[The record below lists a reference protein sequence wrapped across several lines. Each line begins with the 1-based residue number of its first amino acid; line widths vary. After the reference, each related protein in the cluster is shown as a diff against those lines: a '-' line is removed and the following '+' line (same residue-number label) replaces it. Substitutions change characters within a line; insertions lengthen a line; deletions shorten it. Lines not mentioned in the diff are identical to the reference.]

1 MKTDPNTSRPVLF
14 AVIGAGNRAT
24 KYLEYARRNPERLQL
39 AAVVETNELRRRSFA
54 RSFGLDEKYC
64 YAHYD
69 DFFAAPRC
77 ADAVLITTPDDAHY
91 DPAVKA
97 IRAGYHGL
105 LEKPIAQRLSE
116 CLEIAR
122 LAREYGVRVG
132 VCHVL
137 RYHPYFEK
145 IREVVASG
153 DMGEIISV
161 NHTVSVG
168 LDRATHS
175 YVRGLFRNERDSNPI
190 LLAKCCHDI
199 DFLVWLTGKRC
210 RKVSSFGALR
220 WFREENAPAGSA
232 ARCIDCGVEPGCP
245 FSARNLYY
253 ERRDWIANFD
263 VREGQTL
270 DDAILEEL
278 RTGLY
283 GRCVYRCDNDVA
295 DHQIV
300 AMELEDLSTI
310 SLTMDVFTMDD
321 FRKTCIRMTGGEIDG
336 DERRLRIRRFRTG
349 YERIYDFTETLGK
362 PFHAG
367 ADLRLVEDFLRA
379 VNDPSYR
386 LLTSIEAS
394 IESHRICYAA
404 DRSRATGEIVRLE

>member
-1 MKTDPNTSRPVLF
+1 M
-14 AVIGAGNRAT
+14 
-24 KYLEYARRNPERLQL
+24 
-39 AAVVETNELRRRSFA
+39 
-54 RSFGLDEKYC
+54 
-64 YAHYD
+64 
-69 DFFAAPRC
+69 
-77 ADAVLITTPDDAHY
+77 
-91 DPAVKA
+91 
-97 IRAGYHGL
+97 
-105 LEKPIAQRLSE
+105 
-116 CLEIAR
+116 
-122 LAREYGVRVG
+122 
-132 VCHVL
+132 
-137 RYHPYFEK
+137 
-145 IREVVASG
+145 
-153 DMGEIISV
+153 
-161 NHTVSVG
+161 
-168 LDRATHS
+168 
-175 YVRGLFRNERDSNPI
+175 
-190 LLAKCCHDI
+190 
-199 DFLVWLTGKRC
+199 WLTGKRC